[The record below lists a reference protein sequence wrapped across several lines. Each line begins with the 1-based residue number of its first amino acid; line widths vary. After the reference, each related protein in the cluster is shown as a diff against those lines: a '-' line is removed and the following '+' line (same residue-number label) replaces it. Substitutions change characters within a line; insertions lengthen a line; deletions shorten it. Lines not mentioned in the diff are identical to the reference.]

1 MKSSKQIKIEFW
13 KRKLKEYIE
22 SIKKNSLEKTNPQ
35 MPKNW
40 SLSKKLS
47 DIITISVS
55 NKQCDGDETFIFIF
69 HCGSENKF
77 YYSDS
82 YNIVVSLFNKFYEN
96 FEKDNAVLQRKIEP
110 IIRNEIAIEN
120 NKKSIKNFVDIMMLE
135 SEYEWKLIEQEIYS
149 VLRIKLKSARIIEIL
164 IYHNTFQKHPEFF
177 NTKELLNSII
187 TIDCGFEKNHLP
199 VNILN
204 CISEKW

>member
-69 HCGSENKF
+69 HCGSGNKF

-82 YNIVVSLFNKFYEN
+82 YNIVVAFLTNFMKTLKKTMLFYK
-96 FEKDNAVLQRKIEP
+96 EK
-110 IIRNEIAIEN
+110 
-120 NKKSIKNFVDIMMLE
+120 
-135 SEYEWKLIEQEIYS
+135 
-149 VLRIKLKSARIIEIL
+149 
-164 IYHNTFQKHPEFF
+164 
-177 NTKELLNSII
+177 
-187 TIDCGFEKNHLP
+187 
-199 VNILN
+199 
-204 CISEKW
+204 